1 MNSIRELRMVHI
13 KEVSSHKLIS
23 LGMKGVARFHQT
35 LTPSIAMLSDLM
47 RLYSLEKAQLGIC
60 LALRT

>member
-1 MNSIRELRMVHI
+1 MAHI

-23 LGMKGVARFHQT
+23 LDMKGVARSHQT
-35 LTPSIAMLSDLM
+35 LTPSIVMPSDLM
-47 RLYSLEKAQLGIC
+47 RLYSSEKVLLGIC